1 MSAEKEPGIP
11 PGFWDLP
18 AVRDVLDRR
27 DLGGLFTL
35 IVQHCGISQ
44 HALGT
49 MTGMPQP
56 QVWQYIHDRHKPTLD
71 TIAKVADRLAMP
83 TQARRRLGLYR
94 DAAAPGAPK
103 LRLSQVLA
111 LAEQIGRTDDTSGL
125 ATWRETARSGRHED
139 TWANLLQVISVE
151 PPAEPRAIE
160 RMSVRTRGFFL
171 IAAKL
176 PARLVIEALTA
187 HVNEIGLL
195 LDAITDPV
203 QRRELT
209 SVSGEASYLAGCCD
223 VDLGDLD
230 GALARLHMVGEAAR
244 EADDL
249 AMKAIALDGHSHFQ
263 AFQGD
268 HERALGTV
276 KQGLRDCAL
285 SGSRGTIAH
294 MWMRVAEE
302 HLALGHSEQA
312 ARAWDQAETS
322 YADTDFWTDRNW
334 IRLWLTPDCFASVR
348 AIVYSATGRK
358 DEAMA
363 AAERVVSGLAG
374 ALGKSDAIALVN
386 AALALATTGHLTRA
400 ANVGRQ
406 GLAALRTAETS
417 GCMPR
422 ARVLE
427 RMLRK
432 HSKPTS
438 SSRAFLDELE
448 ATQRHLDGLM
458 LTRNP

>member
-1 MSAEKEPGIP
+1 M
-11 PGFWDLP
+11 
-18 AVRDVLDRR
+18 LDER
-27 DLGGLFTL
+27 DLGGLFAL
-35 IVQHCGISQ
+35 IVSHCDISQ

-56 QVWQYIHDRHKPTLD
+56 QVWHYIHDQHKPTLD
-71 TIAKVADRLAMP
+71 TIAKVADRLAIP
-83 TQARRRLGLYR
+83 SQGRQRLGLSR
-94 DAAAPGAPK
+94 DSAAAAAPK
-103 LRLSQVLA
+103 VRLSQILA
-111 LAEQIGRTDDTSGL
+111 LAEQIGRTNDTSGL
-125 ATWRETARSGRHED
+125 AAWRETARSGRHED
-139 TWANLLQVISVE
+139 TWANLLEVITVE
-151 PPAEPRAIE
+151 PPAEPRAIK

-195 LDAITDPV
+195 LDAVTDPV

-230 GALARLHMVGEAAR
+230 GALARLEMVDAAAR

-263 AFQGD
+263 AFQGG
-268 HERALGTV
+268 HELALATV
-276 KQGLRDCAL
+276 TQGLQECAL

-302 HLALGHSEQA
+302 HLALGHTDEA
-312 ARAWDQAETS
+312 ARAWDRAEAS
-322 YADTDFWTDRNW
+322 YADTDFWADRNW
-334 IRLWLTPDCFASVR
+334 IRLWLTPDCFAAVR
-348 AIVYSATGRK
+348 ALVYSATGRP
-358 DEAMA
+358 DEAVIV
-363 AAERVVSGLAG
+363 AEEVAGALAG
-374 ALGKSDAIALVN
+374 ALGKSDAVALVN
-386 AALALATTGHLTRA
+386 AGLALAASGHVTRA
-400 ANVGRQ
+400 ADTGRQ
-406 GLAALRTAETS
+406 AMLAVRTAETS

-427 RMLRK
+427 QMLRE
-432 HSKPTS
+432 HPKPTS
-438 SSRAFLDELE
+438 SSRAFFEELE
-448 ATQRHLDGLM
+448 ATQHHLDGLT
-458 LTRNP
+458 LRRRPDTTV